1 MADTGNPE
9 VKKNDVFTKG
19 TTSTVGANSNLN
31 TATSSNNNTKTDTP
45 IPTVKINTTQPE
57 IKYPIE
63 DLIENS
69 KALTGYGKEV
79 AVGALFGSKEKE
91 MTKDNFK
98 NLIDT
103 FLKRKVK

>member
-1 MADTGNPE
+1 MADIGNPE
-9 VKKNDVFTKG
+9 VKKNDVSAKD
-19 TTSTVGANSNLN
+19 TTSTAGTSGNLN
-31 TATSSNNNTKTDTP
+31 ATASINNAKTDKP
-45 IPTVKINTTQPE
+45 IPTVKINTPQPE
-57 IKYPIE
+57 VKYSIE

-98 NLIDT
+98 NLIDA